1 MLLSALQHIF
11 AGLKRTR
18 DQKLSSGLMSGQ
30 LSSAITG
37 LMLLTFTTTHLLTSR
52 PTLRSRSPCAS
63 WAPPLH
69 RELVRGSFPA
79 PHHHDP
85 NEMLPNFAFWV
96 MVAAHSCQ
104 TVQHSD
110 GDSLRRSLSSP
121 FRAILGSL
129 AVLLPYLAKGPRD
142 PGLQFSSR
150 LLLAHQVA
158 YPGMSLLGSGPE
170 FRRDRRAPYVLLELF
185 RCGVRPCIL
194 CLEVCW
200 RFSAQM
206 MRLAISRI
214 ASLFVGPSV
223 S

>member
-69 RELVRGSFPA
+69 WGLVRGSFPA

-85 NEMLPNFAFWV
+85 NETLPNFAFWV

-129 AVLLPYLAKGPRD
+129 AVLLPYLAKG
-142 PGLQFSSR
+142 LVILCFSSHPAYSSCTR
-150 LLLAHQVA
+150 SPTLVCHCLVQGRNSDVIAEHHMFCWSYVAAACDLASYAWGCV
-158 YPGMSLLGSGPE
+158 GGSLHK
-170 FRRDRRAPYVLLELF
+170 
-185 RCGVRPCIL
+185 
-194 CLEVCW
+194 
-200 RFSAQM
+200 
-206 MRLAISRI
+206 
-214 ASLFVGPSV
+214 
-223 S
+223 